1 MDLSGHEET
10 TLKDALEVYSSYSLM
25 PLPSNVMVIGL
36 SNFISISSNFSPIHP
51 LQDSLKDSPL

>member
-36 SNFISISSNFSPIHP
+36 SNFIPISSNFSPIHP